1 MHTTHELT
9 SNDRTQAQERH
20 EQALTRAY
28 SSFST
33 LDTVSTLD
41 SRLLYEQTPTADDAT
56 TLHHSIIIT
65 ATIPSLPPAILSSW
79 LRRSPHLVQ
88 ILGRG
93 CVTPRHCCSAPWRWC
108 APAPKPSQSILLAA
122 DPERLATF
130 PAPQS
135 SSWANSMSSMWPRIR
150 ATARSSSMTMPPSN
164 QWATR
169 ALGTS
174 RRS

>member
-9 SNDRTQAQERH
+9 SNDRTQAQERD

-65 ATIPSLPPAILSSW
+65 ATIPPLPLLPSYQVGCDD
-79 LRRSPHLVQ
+79 RR
-88 ILGRG
+88 
-93 CVTPRHCCSAPWRWC
+93 TWY
-108 APAPKPSQSILLAA
+108 
-122 DPERLATF
+122 
-130 PAPQS
+130 
-135 SSWANSMSSMWPRIR
+135 
-150 ATARSSSMTMPPSN
+150 RS
-164 QWATR
+164 
-169 ALGTS
+169 
-174 RRS
+174 